1 MKLLKQFLIILFV
14 SFLGEILNYLIPL
27 PIPAS
32 IYGILI
38 MFLALELH
46 IIPLSSVKDAGR
58 FLIEIMPV
66 MFIPA
71 AVGLLNA
78 WNILKPNWIIYTVIM
93 FATTFIVMILS
104 GKVTQAVIRKGKKKE
119 IAEKPESNETIGSDV
134 PCQRVFSGSVLQK
147 DAGAHVVCFD
157 WVPGKR

>member
-104 GKVTQAVIRKGKKKE
+104 GKVTQAVIRKGKKRE
-119 IAEKPESNETIGSDV
+119 TAEMPESNETIGSDV
-134 PCQRVFSGSVLQK
+134 RKGG
-147 DAGAHVVCFD
+147 DET
-157 WVPGKR
+157 

>member
-1 MKLLKQFLIILFV
+1 MKFLKQFLIILFV

-46 IIPLSSVKDAGR
+46 IIPLSAVRDAGR

-71 AVGLLNA
+71 AVGLLKA
-78 WNILKPNWIIYTVIM
+78 WGILKPNWLTYTLIM
-93 FATTFIVMILS
+93 FATTFIGMILS
-104 GKVTQAVIRKGKKKE
+104 GW
-119 IAEKPESNETIGSDV
+119 KP
-134 PCQRVFSGSVLQK
+134 QK
-147 DAGAHVVCFD
+147 H
-157 WVPGKR
+157 PGKGVSSHEGILPAYGFLRRVHQPVFLWDRRLSPEED

>member
-134 PCQRVFSGSVLQK
+134 RKGG
-147 DAGAHVVCFD
+147 DET
-157 WVPGKR
+157 